1 MMWKSASRRRSNF
14 SCFAEKSDLQGR
26 FFIAGLRLRRVF
38 FCRMALRLSGL
49 RDGAKGGY
57 CAYPA
62 YTPQYKKGDPKVAF
76 FCLVAE
82 KLIKP

>member
-1 MMWKSASRRRSNF
+1 LQKKATLRVAF
-14 SCFAEKSDLQGR
+14 LLPVCGCGGCF
-26 FFIAGLRLRRVF
+26 FAGWR
-38 FCRMALRLSGL
+38 
-49 RDGAKGGY
+49 

-62 YTPQYKKGDPKVAF
+62 YGLVIAGWRCAYTAYNPQYKKGDPKVAF

>member
-1 MMWKSASRRRSNF
+1 LQKKATLRVAF
-14 SCFAEKSDLQGR
+14 LLPVCGCGGCF
-26 FFIAGLRLRRVF
+26 FAGWR
-38 FCRMALRLSGL
+38 
-49 RDGAKGGY
+49 

-62 YTPQYKKGDPKVAF
+62 YISQYKKGDPKVAF